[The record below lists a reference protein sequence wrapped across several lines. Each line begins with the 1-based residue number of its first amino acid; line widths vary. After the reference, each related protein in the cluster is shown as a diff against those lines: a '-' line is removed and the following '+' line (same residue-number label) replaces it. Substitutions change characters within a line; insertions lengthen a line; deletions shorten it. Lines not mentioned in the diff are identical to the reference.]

1 LAWISNRVDSS
12 KRVKNEKN
20 KDGEAE
26 SDGQLKRKLRDATG
40 AFENALKL
48 RALRRA
54 KYILR
59 LYVTGS
65 SARSLRAVHNL
76 KKICEEYFPNDYDLE
91 VIDIYKD
98 PAAARDE
105 QIIAAPTGCCSKN
118 AHVPAKQLSHNK
130 AQEAQ
135 MIIYHLYFFVPFC
148 GDYRAV
154 DVLDGP
160 DAFLM
165 YLSYHAR

>member
-1 LAWISNRVDSS
+1 M
-12 KRVKNEKN
+12 KKK

-26 SDGQLKRKLRDATG
+26 PEGQLKRKLRDATG
-40 AFENALKL
+40 AFENALKR

-76 KKICEEYFPNDYDLE
+76 KKICEEHFPNDYDLE
-91 VIDIYKD
+91 VIDIYKN

-105 QIIAAPTGCCSKN
+105 QIIAAPTLVKKLPTPLRKFVGD
-118 AHVPAKQLSHNK
+118 LSNTQK
-130 AQEAQ
+130 
-135 MIIYHLYFFVPFC
+135 ILVGLDIYKRQDPNDRLN
-148 GDYRAV
+148 
-154 DVLDGP
+154 
-160 DAFLM
+160 
-165 YLSYHAR
+165 SART